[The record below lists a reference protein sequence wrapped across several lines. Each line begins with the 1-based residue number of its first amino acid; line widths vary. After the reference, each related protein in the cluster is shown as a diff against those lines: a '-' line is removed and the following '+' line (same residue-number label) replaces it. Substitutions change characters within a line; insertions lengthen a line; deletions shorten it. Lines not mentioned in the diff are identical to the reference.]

1 MNNISAGTDSNRIE
15 PGIGQMSIEGSH
27 FSKGGVIVKSV
38 ITAVAVSSII
48 HAGKGVI
55 TTLARHPLVM
65 FSLGI
70 AAGYLTHKHR
80 KKIISVTGKTAEQ
93 TKDFVLRQKENVKDL
108 FAETEEYAEEK
119 DASK

>member
-1 MNNISAGTDSNRIE
+1 MNNISAETHSTPIE
-15 PGIGQMSIEGSH
+15 PDKGQMTMEGSH
-27 FSKGGVIVKSV
+27 SSKGEVIVKSV
-38 ITAVAVSSII
+38 VTAVAAATII
-48 HAGKGVI
+48 HAGKGVM

-70 AAGYLTHKHR
+70 AAGYLAHKHR

-119 DASK
+119 NASK